1 MRSVT
6 FVRFI
11 AMLMCVSF
19 YGVAIAA
26 DTGSPPTKEEVKKE
40 ALEAYKKA
48 EAYAGVKKDEYIK
61 KMHEGIAD
69 LSEKIEKLKVKAKGA
84 QGEAAIKMNKA
95 IAELKVKQ
103 EAAKKK
109 LGELGKDTSSAWSA
123 MKSGLDKAMG
133 ELKKAYDDAAQKYK

>member
-6 FVRFI
+6 FVWFI
-11 AMLMCVSF
+11 AMLICVSF

-40 ALEAYKKA
+40 ALEAFKKA
-48 EAYAGVKKDEYIK
+48 QAYADVKKDEYVK
-61 KMHEGIAD
+61 KMQEGLVD
-69 LSEKIEKLKVKAKGA
+69 LSDKIEKLKAKAKGA
-84 QGEAAIKMNKA
+84 QGEAAVKMNEA
-95 IAELKVKQ
+95 LAELKIKH

-123 MKSGLDKAMG
+123 LRSGLDKAMG
-133 ELKKAYDDAAQKYK
+133 ELKKAYDDAAQKLK

>member
-6 FVRFI
+6 FVWLI

-19 YGVAIAA
+19 YGGAIAA
-26 DTGSPPTKEEVKKE
+26 DTGSPTKEEVKKE

-61 KMHEGIAD
+61 KMQEGLVD
-69 LSEKIEKLKVKAKGA
+69 LSEKIEKLKAKAKGA

-95 IAELKVKQ
+95 LAELKIKH

-123 MKSGLDKAMG
+123 LRSGFDKAMG
-133 ELKKAYDDAAQKYK
+133 ELKKAYDDAAEKLK